1 MDEKFNYKLL
11 VEGNTDFHIMMSLC
25 VSYKIAENFD
35 IINCHGKENL
45 LSQLKMRL
53 TNPSVN
59 QVIGAVVDADSDC
72 ASSYQKVKE
81 ILKTYSFGLP
91 EVLPREGLVITS
103 SNDNEPRIGVWI
115 MPDNISSGMVEDFA
129 LSLVEPTDVLMQ
141 KAESIIV
148 EIEKEGI
155 GRYKKGHRSKAKIH
169 TYLAWN
175 DEPGMPIGQAVTKK
189 VLNSNIE
196 SAQEFLN
203 WVKRVFTNNS
213 SFLQ

>member
-1 MDEKFNYKLL
+1 MDEIFNYKLL
-11 VEGNTDFHIMMSLC
+11 VEGNTDFHIIMSLC
-25 VSYKIAENFD
+25 VSYNISENFD

-59 QVIGAVVDADSDC
+59 QVIGVVVDADSDC

-81 ILKTYSFGLP
+81 ILKIYSYELP
-91 EVLPREGLVITS
+91 DVLPKDGLSTMPI
-103 SNDNEPRIGVWI
+103 NDNEPRLGIWI
-115 MPDNISSGMVEDFA
+115 MPDNISPGMVEDFA
-129 LSLVEPTDVLMQ
+129 LTLVEPTDVLIQ
-141 KAESIIV
+141 KAESVIV

-155 GRYKKGHRSKAKIH
+155 GRYRKVHRSKAKIH

-189 VLNSNIE
+189 VLISESE
-196 SAQEFLN
+196 SAMEFSN
-203 WVKRVFTNNS
+203 WIRRVF
-213 SFLQ
+213 Q